1 MAASIERPRRPAA
14 LAAACAL
21 ILALTPALSAQK
33 PAYTLDELVAMGL
46 ARNPRIAAGALDIS
60 AAESAYR
67 ASRRLFN
74 PDLEFRLGRAEF
86 HDLDDG
92 RGTYGFSL
100 SQPIESPFK
109 RRNRIGLERNVWEEK
124 ASAQEYLTMEV
135 VGEIKVHAYALLLL
149 QEKERL
155 LERIAG
161 SVREMEQIVRAR
173 ADLGEVRP
181 LDAIKLRVEVLKA
194 ERETAA
200 LRAEMATA
208 RDDLNALL
216 DNGLA
221 PDFAVS
227 GRLDYAP
234 VRLDEEALVE
244 RAMAGHPLVRAA
256 LERLEQTRSQVGLVK
271 GERFPDLAL
280 TGFAESGL
288 DGVNRGVGVSL
299 ALPLW
304 NFKSKE
310 VAEASL
316 LSRMSEKELGGLR
329 LDLAKGIR
337 AAARRIRLAEETL
350 SVFDTALLREVEESL
365 RIAEVG
371 YREGE
376 ISLLDLLDSQRTYNS
391 ILGDY
396 YRALYDWN
404 AERTA
409 LEKAA
414 GETIR

>member
-1 MAASIERPRRPAA
+1 MAASIERPRRPAT

-21 ILALTPALSAQK
+21 ILALPPALSAQK

-46 ARNPRIAAGALDIS
+46 ARNPRIAAGALEVS

-100 SQPIESPFK
+100 SQSIESPFK

-135 VGEIKVHAYALLLL
+135 VGEIKVRAYALLLL

-194 ERETAA
+194 EQATAA

-221 PDFAVS
+221 PDFTVS
-227 GRLDYAP
+227 GRLAYAP

-244 RAMAGHPLVRAA
+244 RAMSGHPLVRAA

-310 VAEASL
+310 VAEAAL

-376 ISLLDLLDSQRTYNS
+376 TSLLDLLDSQRTYNS